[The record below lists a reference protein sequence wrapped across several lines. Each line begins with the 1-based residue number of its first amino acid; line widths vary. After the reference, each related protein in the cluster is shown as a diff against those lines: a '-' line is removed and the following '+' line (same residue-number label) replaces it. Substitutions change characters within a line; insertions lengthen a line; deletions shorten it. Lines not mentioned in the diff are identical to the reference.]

1 MQKTAWH
8 ELVLKPWTIS
18 CTPRSGRPGR
28 GRKRP
33 LVWATSRPTIGID
46 VLIVPHPRHAL
57 PGTVGSPEYK
67 DGTSMAAPEPKM
79 RLGRSGSRRAGRR
92 GSGVIP
98 GQTQAYTAL

>member
-1 MQKTAWH
+1 MQKNAWY

-18 CTPRSGRPGR
+18 CTPRSGRPGQ

-57 PGTVGSPEYK
+57 LALWVALNTRMGPPWRPQNQKCVSEAL
-67 DGTSMAAPEPKM
+67 AA
-79 RLGRSGSRRAGRR
+79 GVQAGAA
-92 GSGVIP
+92 
-98 GQTQAYTAL
+98 QA